1 MFVVVVVVALV
12 VEFICRSL
20 LFPVSYV
27 DRSER
32 STPGSPVNTS
42 PGLGV
47 YMFTR
52 NTDAPTALET
62 STTTPDNSSE
72 NFHATLNTSA
82 TPTTTPRDDESF
94 PHVTISD
101 TPGDGDVDGETENH
115 GDGEI
120 ENNEGNFVVRRA
132 ANGQHRQRSV
142 PGFQVR
148 RTRDI
153 DNVRRTL
160 DFHLRQVIAPSND
173 VLKRMVPVIVFAI
186 VQGLDEFRDSVPTF
200 IDRFKKLK
208 RLLLV
213 DMVESVTVHMREH
226 QIKQVREQRLG
237 GRVGDENS
245 EATDQA
251 GNTTAGDSDPQ
262 KQNPQERDESGAVK
276 FSSAEDEDL
285 AQWAQRNENMNNS
298 SHARDRGDRGKRI
311 ITVEDELPTE
321 RNSLSDGSTEVAE
334 PSTASSPC
342 VESSHRHFSSSTPN
356 LMQSSNDNSGLHQH
370 SCENCKEF
378 QMRYPFAVCQN
389 CLVESRSSF
398 VATSTDA
405 GPSPVEGESATQLA
419 MGKFM
424 GNQTCQDDSV
434 KKWLSGKRSLAGPE
448 EPSSSSTEP
457 KYSVEIDTK
466 PNESEQQK
474 LRSQSAR
481 LRNFDEIMACRLRDE
496 MNNELP
502 RSASSDIA
510 GGEQDDD
517 VAQFQHDDEAEL
529 EDYTTESAPSTH
541 RAMYSEG
548 PSGRDYESSC
558 SSSPYWKTYG
568 KPEDNCPENEVIITN
583 IGLLLYYLKKKSI
596 WVFVMRISHSLIP
609 VG

>member
-1 MFVVVVVVALV
+1 MALV
-12 VEFICRSL
+12 ESICRSL

-52 NTDAPTALET
+52 NTDAPTALGT

-72 NFHATLNTSA
+72 NFHATLTTSA

-101 TPGDGDVDGETENH
+101 TPGDGGVDGETENH
-115 GDGEI
+115 GDGEV

-142 PGFQVR
+142 PGLQVR
-148 RTRDI
+148 RMRDI

-251 GNTTAGDSDPQ
+251 GNTTAGDSEPQ
-262 KQNPQERDESGAVK
+262 KQNHQETDESGAVK
-276 FSSAEDEDL
+276 FSSAEDEGL
-285 AQWAQRNENMNNS
+285 AQWAQRNENMNS
-298 SHARDRGDRGKRI
+298 SSSNARDRGDRGKRA
-311 ITVEDELPTE
+311 ITVEDEFPTE

-334 PSTASSPC
+334 PSTSSSPC
-342 VESSHRHFSSSTPN
+342 VESSHRHFSSTTSN
-356 LMQSSNDNSGLHQH
+356 LTQCSNDKPGSHQH
-370 SCENCKEF
+370 SCENCKQF
-378 QMRYPFAVCQN
+378 QMRYPFAVCQD
-389 CLVESRSSF
+389 CLVQSRSSF
-398 VATSTDA
+398 VASSTDA
-405 GPSPVEGESATQLA
+405 GPSPVEGESATQFA

-457 KYSVEIDTK
+457 KPSVEIGTK
-466 PNESEQQK
+466 PNEVGQK
-474 LRSQSAR
+474 KLVRSQSAR

-496 MNNELP
+496 MSNELP
-502 RSASSDIA
+502 RSASSDFA

-517 VAQFQHDDEAEL
+517 DVAQSQHDDEAEL

-568 KPEDNCPENEVIITN
+568 KPEDLSPENEVITTSV
-583 IGLLLYYLKKKSI
+583 GLIL
-596 WVFVMRISHSLIP
+596 
-609 VG
+609 